1 MIDKRETYYFSLVLA
16 LGAVLFLVFPFF
28 FNSTVLTM
36 GQLFIINPIY
46 SIVACLLFTVKFGL
60 RPYLPISLAILFI
73 PAALLYYSWPELLY
87 CFFYGAAALVG
98 CTLGYPIHKR
108 YQ

>member
-1 MIDKRETYYFSLVLA
+1 MIDKKETYYFSLILA
-16 LGAVLFLVFPFF
+16 VGAVLFLAFPYF

-36 GQLFIINPIY
+36 GQLFIVNPIY

-60 RPYLPISLAILFI
+60 KIYLPVCLAVLFI
-73 PAALLYYSWPELLY
+73 PAALLYYSYPELLY
-87 CFFYGAAALVG
+87 CFFYGAAALIG
-98 CTLGYPIHKR
+98 CTLGYPIFKR